1 MKTYETNE
9 SNDWHNLLNL
19 TIDSFIVLLFLSI
32 LLLDFEFIFN
42 EILFEFNYNLI
53 KIIEN
58 YFKK

>member
-32 LLLDFEFIFN
+32 LLLDFEFILN
-42 EILFEFNYNLI
+42 KMLFKFNYNLI
-53 KIIEN
+53 
-58 YFKK
+58 